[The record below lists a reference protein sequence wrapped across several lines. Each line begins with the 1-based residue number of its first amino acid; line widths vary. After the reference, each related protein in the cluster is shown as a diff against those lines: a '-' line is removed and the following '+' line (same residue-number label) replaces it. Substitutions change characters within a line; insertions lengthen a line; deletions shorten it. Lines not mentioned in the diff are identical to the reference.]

1 MEERK
6 QSEKFD
12 YWYWVNAVDN
22 NQIKEINSICEKY
35 HETESKL
42 KLVLENTSEGI
53 VILDKNLTYTFWNK
67 AEEKLTDI
75 KKEEVLGKTVEEAFP
90 GFEKS
95 DFYKMYQR
103 ILESGK
109 PEEMTADFT
118 LPNGKTKTYLDRV
131 YPYGDGLIMFV
142 QVV

>member
-1 MEERK
+1 MLLL
-6 QSEKFD
+6 
-12 YWYWVNAVDN
+12 N
-22 NQIKEINSICEKY
+22 NSNIDDKYQKLLQKNS
-35 HETESKL
+35 ETESKL

-75 KKEEVLGKTVEEAFP
+75 TKEYVLGKTVEEAFP
-90 GFEKS
+90 GFEKT

-103 ILESGK
+103 ILKSGK

-118 LPNGKTKTYLDRV
+118 LPNGETKTYLDRV

>member
-1 MEERK
+1 M
-6 QSEKFD
+6 
-12 YWYWVNAVDN
+12 N
-22 NQIKEINSICEKY
+22 NLNIDEKY
-35 HETESKL
+35 QQLLQKHSETESKL
-42 KLVLENTSEGI
+42 KTVLENTSEGI
-53 VILDKNLTYTFWNK
+53 VILDTNLTYTFWNK

-90 GFEKS
+90 GFEKT

-103 ILESGK
+103 ILKSGK

>member
-1 MEERK
+1 MLLL
-6 QSEKFD
+6 
-12 YWYWVNAVDN
+12 N
-22 NQIKEINSICEKY
+22 NSNIDEKY
-35 HETESKL
+35 NETESKL

>member
-1 MEERK
+1 MLLL
-6 QSEKFD
+6 
-12 YWYWVNAVDN
+12 N
-22 NQIKEINSICEKY
+22 NSNIDEKY
-35 HETESKL
+35 RETESKL

>member
-1 MEERK
+1 L
-6 QSEKFD
+6 
-12 YWYWVNAVDN
+12 N
-22 NQIKEINSICEKY
+22 NLNIDEKY
-35 HETESKL
+35 QQLLQKHSETESKL
-42 KLVLENTSEGI
+42 KTVLENTSEGI
-53 VILDKNLTYTFWNK
+53 VILDTNLTYTFWNK

-90 GFEKS
+90 GFEKT

-103 ILESGK
+103 ILKSGK

>member
-1 MEERK
+1 MLLL
-6 QSEKFD
+6 
-12 YWYWVNAVDN
+12 N
-22 NQIKEINSICEKY
+22 NSNIDEKY

-75 KKEEVLGKTVEEAFP
+75 KKEEVLDKTVEEAFP
-90 GFEKS
+90 GFEKT

-103 ILESGK
+103 ILKSGN

-118 LPNGKTKTYLDRV
+118 LPNGETKTYLDRV

>member
-1 MEERK
+1 MLLL
-6 QSEKFD
+6 
-12 YWYWVNAVDN
+12 N
-22 NQIKEINSICEKY
+22 NSNIDEKY
-35 HETESKL
+35 NEIESKL

-53 VILDKNLTYTFWNK
+53 CILDKNLTYTFWNK
-67 AEEKLTDI
+67 AEEKLTDV

-90 GFEKS
+90 GFEKT

-103 ILESGK
+103 ILKSGN

-118 LPNGKTKTYLDRV
+118 LPNGETKTYLDRV